1 MRFATYL
8 VAGGASRLDGFC
20 VVPAAV
26 ELPLLVKVDEI
37 DEQLLADG
45 AREAVGMPA
54 AVGAGPRGAD
64 ANVPGVDGAR
74 TLQSDESKC
83 YCPLLA
89 INASLGKKGARKN
102 SDLHMV
108 QCIPFIRST
117 DIRPSR
123 IWPILWWSQPP
134 ETAYT
139 LGIPL

>member
-1 MRFATYL
+1 M
-8 VAGGASRLDGFC
+8 
-20 VVPAAV
+20 PAAV

-89 INASLGKKGARKN
+89 INASAREERSSEKLGLAHSLQAKKTVVEGCVSRSFNHATF
-102 SDLHMV
+102 LHV
-108 QCIPFIRST
+108 LLATRYSA
-117 DIRPSR
+117 SR
-123 IWPILWWSQPP
+123 L
-134 ETAYT
+134 
-139 LGIPL
+139 

>member
-1 MRFATYL
+1 MIVIETNVDCNSLRFATYL
-8 VAGGASRLDGFC
+8 IAGGASRLDGFC

-26 ELPLLVKVDEI
+26 ELSVLVEVDEI

-45 AREAVGMPA
+45 AGEAVGVPA

-89 INASLGKKGARKN
+89 INASLGRRVLGKTLTCTWYNA
-102 SDLHMV
+102 
-108 QCIPFIRST
+108 
-117 DIRPSR
+117 SR
-123 IWPILWWSQPP
+123 L
-134 ETAYT
+134 
-139 LGIPL
+139 